1 MKKVIL
7 ILLRH
12 GESLWNQENRFT
24 GWVDIDLSEK
34 GKAEAKQAGELI
46 AKEGL
51 LFNVAY
57 TSYLKRA
64 WKTLQITLEETNRF
78 WVPVYPAWELN
89 ERHYGA
95 LAGLNKKD
103 TAEKYGEEQVK
114 IWRRSYAT
122 LPPLLDEGDKKN
134 PAEDIRYTKLLQQQK
149 PRGESLAL
157 TVSRVSKYF
166 DEVLTPSLQ
175 AGNLPLV
182 TAHGNSL
189 RAMVKYLENMSEAE
203 VLELN
208 IPTGIP
214 LVYELEFKNNRYI
227 PISKRYLGS
236 ADDVAA
242 RLNAV
247 ANQGKK

>member
-1 MKKVIL
+1 MNKVTL
-7 ILLRH
+7 VCVRH
-12 GESLWNQENRFT
+12 GESQWNQENRFT
-24 GWVDIDLSEK
+24 GWVDVDLSEK
-34 GKAEAKQAGELI
+34 GVEEAKQAGELI
-46 AKEGL
+46 AKEGIK
-51 LFNVAY
+51 FNIAY
-57 TSYLKRA
+57 TSYQKRA
-64 WKTLQITLEETNRF
+64 WKTLNYILEKTGRYY
-78 WVPVYPAWELN
+78 VPVCPAWQLN

-122 LPPLLDEGDKKN
+122 LPPLLDEGDPQN
-134 PAEDIRYTKLLQQQK
+134 PANEPKYAHLSNGQR

-157 TVSRVSKYF
+157 TVERVAKYF
-166 DEVLTPSLQ
+166 EEVLVPSLQ

-182 TAHGNSL
+182 AAHGNSL
-189 RAMVKYLENMSEAE
+189 RAMVKYLENMSEEA

-208 IPTGIP
+208 IPTGVP
-214 LVYELEFKNNRYI
+214 LVYELELKNGKYQ
-227 PISKRYLGS
+227 PISKRYLGDS
-236 ADDVAA
+236 SEVAA